1 MLCARRDQPAV
12 TVGGSRVEILP
23 VFGPNGGRAAY
34 ETWTAYVAPA
44 TPPAPVGSTP
54 FGWFL
59 LGWVAVVALGL
70 LLGWGEHRLRR
81 SRAATAPR
89 PGNLFARAAFG
100 RSVPSRL
107 ALAAVL
113 LVVGTL
119 ADVGSTYLA
128 ITTGEYVEGSPVGGA
143 LITLFGPL
151 RGMVIT
157 KAVGMVL
164 IGVPVAIAGGSRRL
178 VATLMCG
185 GVGLLSIL
193 AAARN
198 LLMLAGVW

>member
-1 MLCARRDQPAV
+1 MA
-12 TVGGSRVEILP
+12 
-23 VFGPNGGRAAY
+23 
-34 ETWTAYVAPA
+34 
-44 TPPAPVGSTP
+44 
-54 FGWFL
+54 
-59 LGWVAVVALGL
+59 
-70 LLGWGEHRLRR
+70 
-81 SRAATAPR
+81 
-89 PGNLFARAAFG
+89 
-100 RSVPSRL
+100 SRL

-113 LVVGTL
+113 LVVGTV
-119 ADVGSTYLA
+119 ADVGSTHLA

-164 IGVPVAIAGGSRRL
+164 IGVPVALAGGSRRF

-185 GVGLLSIL
+185 GVGLLSLL

-198 LLMLAGVW
+198 LLMLTGVW